1 MIENIFVSPGVHW
14 VSFTDANL
22 NVLCGCPADS
32 VKHLMKKGLIRSIEK
47 DGMTYE
53 SGPNAILLSDLKLQN
68 GHFANLAEF
77 PILQMLYRQG
87 MLLPNHPNNT
97 GVKPILIGRE
107 DLVRE
112 QMNYIFRGNYGLTT
126 VEEIIA
132 AGIDLKK
139 AEEMMRLKLR
149 FAFGHI
155 HPSEELLE
163 AIIVDEGKTEISNGV
178 EVSRLAMNVYRFE
191 YQGESV
197 DVDLNLKQDEDYE
210 TPFELELHNFKREY
224 FSVVHTGEGDGW
236 DVNRP
241 CMASVLN
248 YQGKIYLIDAG
259 PNISHSL
266 NAMGIDIN
274 EVEGIFHT
282 HAHDDHFA
290 GLTTLIRADHRI
302 KYFATSLV
310 RASVTHKLAALMS
323 IEESSFQEFFDVHD
337 LDFNTWNSINGL
349 EVRPVFSPHPVET
362 NILFFRTLW
371 RDGYIE
377 YAHLADIAS
386 FEVLEGMITE
396 DPQSPGIS
404 KKMFEDTREDYLKSV
419 QLKKIDIGGGL
430 IHGKAEDFIEDGSE
444 KIVLSHTALE
454 LSNQQKVTGSA
465 VSFGT
470 TDVLIPGNS
479 DYSMK
484 SAYGF
489 LKGYYRGVEESDINM
504 LLNCGHQI
512 YNAGT
517 LLIHNNQV
525 PKSVFLIL
533 TGTVEFIAAE
543 DSSASILSSGS
554 MVGDMAV
561 LSGLNNFGTYRT
573 LTHVDA
579 LTVPASLFKEFV
591 NRNQLLEEIQHIQDT
606 IEFFQQSWLFGE
618 SISSP
623 VKARI
628 ARKTVLLT
636 CPEGNGLP
644 TDSGLILLK
653 NGEIE
658 LTVSGDKN
666 HLVQVANGDFWG
678 EEKILAHEPLY
689 KSAESKVD
697 STLYKI
703 NDMDLLKEIP
713 VVRWKLIEHWEKRRD
728 KIKNSIRY

>member
-1 MIENIFVSPGVHW
+1 MIESIFVSPGVHW
-14 VSFTDANL
+14 VSFPEANL

-97 GVKPILIGRE
+97 GAKPILIGRE

-112 QMNYIFRGNYGLTT
+112 QMNYIFRGNYGLTS
-126 VEEIIA
+126 VKEIID
-132 AGIDLKK
+132 AGIDSEK

-155 HPSEELLE
+155 HPSEKLLE
-163 AIIVDEGKTEISNGV
+163 AKIVDEGKTEISNGV

-191 YQGESV
+191 YQGESL

-302 KYFATSLV
+302 KYFATPLV

-371 RDGYIE
+371 KEGYIE

-396 DPQSPGIS
+396 DQLSPGIS
-404 KKMFEDTREDYLKSV
+404 KKMFEDTREDYLKPV
-419 QLKKIDIGGGL
+419 HLKKIDIGGGL
-430 IHGKAEDFIEDGSE
+430 IHGKAEDFVEDGSE
-444 KIVLSHTALE
+444 KIVLSHSSHE
-454 LSNQQKVTGSA
+454 LSNQQKMTGSA

-479 DYSMK
+479 DYSMR

-517 LLIHNNQV
+517 LLIHNNEV

-554 MVGDMAV
+554 MVGDLAV

-591 NRNQLLEEIQHIQDT
+591 NRNQLSEEIQNIQDT
-606 IEFFQQSWLFGE
+606 IGFFQKSWLFGE
-618 SISSP
+618 SVSSP

-628 ARKTVLLT
+628 ARKTELLT
-636 CPEGNGLP
+636 CPEGKGLP

-653 NGEIE
+653 HGEIE
-658 LTVSGDKN
+658 LTVSGDQN

-678 EEKILAHEPLY
+678 EEKILSHEPLY
-689 KSAESKVD
+689 KSSEAKVD

-703 NDMDLLKEIP
+703 NEMDLLKEIP

-728 KIKNSIRY
+728 KIQNSIRS